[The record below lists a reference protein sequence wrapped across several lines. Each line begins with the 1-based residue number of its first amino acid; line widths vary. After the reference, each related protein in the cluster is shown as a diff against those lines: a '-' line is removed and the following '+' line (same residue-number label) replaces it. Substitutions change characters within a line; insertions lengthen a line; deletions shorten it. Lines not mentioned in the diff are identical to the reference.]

1 MPSATGNGE
10 PLRQRLLASYAS
22 EAHAY
27 DTRWASYTRETLEFT
42 LAALPERLQDNLV
55 VVDLACGTG
64 AALHAL
70 RARPE
75 LLRRGK
81 YVGID
86 QSAEMLAV
94 AAQQFSDFS
103 ESSWTPATWLCA
115 PADVAP
121 LPLAEDSVDVVLC
134 CSALHFMDDCGNCV
148 AEIQRILKPGGVA
161 LISDWSADFLTI
173 RIIEQYMR
181 LMRIPT
187 NKVLQTKEL
196 RTLLATSAPQ
206 LAIRSCRTAR
216 LATWWGFMAV
226 VAVKEGVT
234 G

>member
-1 MPSATGNGE
+1 
-10 PLRQRLLASYAS
+10 
-22 EAHAY
+22 
-27 DTRWASYTRETLEFT
+27 
-42 LAALPERLQDNLV
+42 LPELLQEDNLV

-70 RARPE
+70 RQRPE
-75 LLRRGK
+75 LLCRVRK
-81 YVGID
+81 YIGID

-94 AAQQFSDFS
+94 AAQQLCDIS
-103 ESSWTPATWLCA
+103 ESSRTPATWLCA

-121 LPLAEDSVDVVLC
+121 LPLADDSVDVVLC
-134 CSALHFMDDCGNCV
+134 CSALHFMDDCGICI

-161 LISDWSADFLTI
+161 LISDWNAEYLTI

-181 LMRIPT
+181 LTRIPT
-187 NKVLQTKEL
+187 NKVLQAKEL
-196 RTLLATSAPQ
+196 RALMARKSPQ

-216 LATWWGFMAV
+216 LATWWGFIAV
-226 VAVKEGVT
+226 AAVKEGVT